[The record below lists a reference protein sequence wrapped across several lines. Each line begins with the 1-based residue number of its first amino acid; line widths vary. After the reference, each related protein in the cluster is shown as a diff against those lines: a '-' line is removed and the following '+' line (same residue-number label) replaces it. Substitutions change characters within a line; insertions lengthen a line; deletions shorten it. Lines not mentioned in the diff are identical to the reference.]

1 MIRKIES
8 FVYSQPRSVDEIAK
22 HISKNWRTA
31 DRYIQSI
38 EKDYGTLS
46 VKVFRGGSRGA
57 LKIVFWASV
66 EKASH
71 SVFQEN
77 LEHDILSG
85 RKKEDFAGFDIFQHI
100 PNENKKAHM
109 EYSVANDFNDLEQF
123 ADVMRTAKKQ
133 LLIFSGNLSF
143 SNLKNKKI
151 DLYKIME
158 ELVKKGI
165 SIKIICRID
174 MAGLENIE
182 RVLSLNF
189 KYGKE
194 LVEIH
199 HKEQPLRAVISDNK
213 SMIIKEIKEPT
224 GKVHELNK
232 RIFIFYSI
240 KDREWCDWLSR
251 IFWKMFS
258 SSIDAKK
265 RIEEMHRL
273 K

>member
-240 KDREWCDWLSR
+240 KDREWCDWLSK